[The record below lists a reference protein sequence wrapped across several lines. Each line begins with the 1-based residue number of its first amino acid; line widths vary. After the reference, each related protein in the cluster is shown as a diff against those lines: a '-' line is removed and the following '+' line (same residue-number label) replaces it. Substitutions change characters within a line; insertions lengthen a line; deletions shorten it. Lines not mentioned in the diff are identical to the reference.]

1 MKTNGSVKAVM
12 MAVTTLCLVGTIF
25 GFTVLALN
33 GEREYVSENKTTFQ
47 ESDLKIK
54 SAVTV
59 AKAEKVI
66 GLVTDESTEKVENVE
81 VALGQSQEEKERE
94 AAEAVQKEVVYDGMT
109 LDELASK
116 LNRSLNSTISG
127 QGYTFASNAIQ
138 LGIDPYLAVA
148 IVMHETGCK
157 WECSSLLKQCNNVG
171 GMKAGG
177 NGSCNGGAYASFPSL
192 EEGIRA
198 YMNNLYKNYISQGL
212 TTAEA
217 MGPKYAA
224 STTWASQV
232 NAYIDSIKA
241 A

>member
-1 MKTNGSVKAVM
+1 MKKYKSVKA
-12 MAVTTLCLVGTIF
+12 ALLAITILFVTVGMYSETI
-25 GFTVLALN
+25 LALR
-33 GEREYVSENKTTFQ
+33 GKEYVSENQTVLMDSKKDITPLVAVYDEKTGIPQVATTKTTT
-47 ESDLKIK
+47 ELPKENI
-54 SAVTV
+54 AE
-59 AKAEKVI
+59 AK
-66 GLVTDESTEKVENVE
+66 
-81 VALGQSQEEKERE
+81 SQEELEKE
-94 AAEAVQKEVVYDGMT
+94 AEKNKIVYDNMT
-109 LDELASK
+109 LDQLSEK

-127 QGYTFASNAIQ
+127 QGYAFASSAIE

-171 GMKAGG
+171 GMKGAGG
-177 NGSCNGGAYASFPSL
+177 CNGGSYASFPSL

-212 TTAEA
+212 TTADA

-224 STTWASQV
+224 SSTWSAQV
-232 NAYIDSIKA
+232 NAYINEIKA

>member
-1 MKTNGSVKAVM
+1 MKKYESVKAVM
-12 MAVTTLCLVGTIF
+12 LAITILCLIGTMF
-25 GFTVLALN
+25 GETILALRGKEYISENQTVLMDSKKDIAPLVAVYN
-33 GEREYVSENKTTFQ
+33 DETGIPQVANVQTT
-47 ESDLKIK
+47 
-54 SAVTV
+54 
-59 AKAEKVI
+59 
-66 GLVTDESTEKVENVE
+66 TELSKENVAE
-81 VALGQSQEEKERE
+81 AKSQEDIERE
-94 AAEAVQKEVVYDGMT
+94 AAEAERNKIVYDNMT
-109 LDELASK
+109 LDQLSEK

-127 QGYTFASNAIQ
+127 QGYAFASSAIE

-171 GMKAGG
+171 GMKGAGG
-177 NGSCNGGAYASFPSL
+177 CNGGSYASFPSL

-212 TTAEA
+212 TTADA

-224 STTWASQV
+224 SSTWSAQV
-232 NAYIDSIKA
+232 NAYINEIKA

>member
-1 MKTNGSVKAVM
+1 MKKYESVKAVM
-12 MAVTTLCLVGTIF
+12 LAITILCLIGTMF
-25 GFTVLALN
+25 GETILALRGKEYISENQTVLMDSKKDIAPLVAVYN
-33 GEREYVSENKTTFQ
+33 DETGIPQVANVQTT
-47 ESDLKIK
+47 
-54 SAVTV
+54 
-59 AKAEKVI
+59 
-66 GLVTDESTEKVENVE
+66 TELSKENVAE
-81 VALGQSQEEKERE
+81 AKSQEDIERE
-94 AAEAVQKEVVYDGMT
+94 AAEAERNKIVYDNMT
-109 LDELASK
+109 LEELSEK

-127 QGYTFASNAIQ
+127 QGYAFASSAIE

-171 GMKAGG
+171 GMKGAGG
-177 NGSCNGGAYASFPSL
+177 CNGGSYASFPSL

-212 TTAEA
+212 TTADA

-224 STTWASQV
+224 SSTWSAQV
-232 NAYIDSIKA
+232 NAYINEIKA

>member
-1 MKTNGSVKAVM
+1 MKKYKSVKA
-12 MAVTTLCLVGTIF
+12 ALLAITILFVTVGMYSETI
-25 GFTVLALN
+25 LALR
-33 GEREYVSENKTTFQ
+33 GKEYVSENQTVLMDSKKDITPLVAVYDEKTGIPQVATTKTTN
-47 ESDLKIK
+47 EIPK
-54 SAVTV
+54 
-59 AKAEKVI
+59 
-66 GLVTDESTEKVENVE
+66 ENVAE
-81 VALGQSQEEKERE
+81 AQSKEELERE
-94 AAEAVQKEVVYDGMT
+94 AEKNKIVYDNMT
-109 LDELASK
+109 LDQLSEK

-127 QGYTFASNAIQ
+127 QGYAFASSAIE

-171 GMKAGG
+171 GMKGAGG
-177 NGSCNGGAYASFPSL
+177 CNGGSYASFPSL

-212 TTAEA
+212 TTADA

-224 STTWASQV
+224 SSTWSAQV
-232 NAYIDSIKA
+232 NTYINEIKA

>member
-1 MKTNGSVKAVM
+1 MKKYESVKAVM
-12 MAVTTLCLVGTIF
+12 LAITILCLIGTMF
-25 GFTVLALN
+25 GETILALRGKEYISENQTVLMDSKKDIAPLVAVYN
-33 GEREYVSENKTTFQ
+33 DETGIPQVANVQTT
-47 ESDLKIK
+47 
-54 SAVTV
+54 
-59 AKAEKVI
+59 
-66 GLVTDESTEKVENVE
+66 TELSKENVAE
-81 VALGQSQEEKERE
+81 AKSQEDIERE
-94 AAEAVQKEVVYDGMT
+94 AAEAERNKIVYDNMT
-109 LDELASK
+109 LDQLSEK

-127 QGYTFASNAIQ
+127 QGYAFASSAIE

-171 GMKAGG
+171 GMKGAGG
-177 NGSCNGGAYASFPSL
+177 CNGGSYASFPSL

-212 TTAEA
+212 TTADA

-224 STTWASQV
+224 SSTWSSQV
-232 NAYIDSIKA
+232 NAYINEIKA

>member
-1 MKTNGSVKAVM
+1 MKTSQSVKAVI
-12 MAVTTLCLVGTIF
+12 MAVTTLCLVGTTF
-25 GFTVLALN
+25 GSTILALN
-33 GEREYVSENKTTFQ
+33 GEREYVSENRTVLQ
-47 ESDLKIK
+47 ESELNIRP
-54 SAVTV
+54 AVAI
-59 AKAEKVI
+59 AK
-66 GLVTDESTEKVENVE
+66 VTPGNLAIDSKTEGVENVQ
-81 VALGQSQEEKERE
+81 VAEGQSQEDKERE
-94 AAEAVQKEVVYDGMT
+94 AEEARKNEVVYEGMT
-109 LDELASK
+109 LEELASK
-116 LNRSLNSTISG
+116 LDRSLNSTISG
-127 QGYTFASNAIQ
+127 QGNTFASYAIE
-138 LGIDPYLAVA
+138 LGIYPYLAVA

-171 GMKAGG
+171 GMKSGG
-177 NGSCNGGAYASFPSL
+177 TGKCNGGSYASFPSL

-232 NAYIDSIKA
+232 NAYINSIKA

>member
-1 MKTNGSVKAVM
+1 MKKYKSVKA
-12 MAVTTLCLVGTIF
+12 ALLAITILFVTVGMYSETI
-25 GFTVLALN
+25 LALR
-33 GEREYVSENKTTFQ
+33 GKEYVSENQTVLMDSKKDITPLVAVYDEKTGIPQVATTKTTT
-47 ESDLKIK
+47 ELPKENI
-54 SAVTV
+54 
-59 AKAEKVI
+59 AE
-66 GLVTDESTEKVENVE
+66 
-81 VALGQSQEEKERE
+81 AQSQEELEKE
-94 AAEAVQKEVVYDGMT
+94 AEKNKIVYDNMT
-109 LDELASK
+109 LDQLSEK

-127 QGYTFASNAIQ
+127 QGYAFASSAIE

-171 GMKAGG
+171 GMKGAGG
-177 NGSCNGGAYASFPSL
+177 CNGGSYASFPSL

-212 TTAEA
+212 TTADA

-224 STTWASQV
+224 SSTWSAQV
-232 NAYIDSIKA
+232 NAYINEIKA